1 MITPI
6 LPVYGRTKLA
16 FERGEGVYLYT
27 PDGEA
32 YLDFAA
38 GIAVN
43 ALGHG
48 HPHVV
53 SALKNQ
59 ADKLWHISNLYTIP
73 GMDRLGERFVERS
86 FADTVFFCN
95 SGTEAVECGI
105 KMVRKYHD
113 DTGNP
118 DKFRI
123 ITFQGAFHGRTMA
136 AISAS
141 NRARVMDGFG
151 PALEGFDNIPFGDL
165 DAVRAALKPETG
177 GILVE
182 PIQGEGGIRP
192 ATKEFLQG
200 LRDICDEHGLL
211 LFFDEV
217 QCGMGRTGTLFAHE
231 LYGVKPDIL
240 ASAKGIGAGFPLG
253 ACFATEKAAIGM
265 KQGTHGST
273 YGGNPLAMAVG
284 NAVLDVILEKGF
296 MEGVAKKSQYFM
308 EQLQKTNFPEVLEE
322 VRGKGLMLGLKL
334 TDAVECKEVVQALR
348 DEKLLT
354 VPAGDNVIRI
364 LPPLTITHAEID
376 KGVAIIRKVLQ
387 RYEDATPANKTA

>member
-1 MITPI
+1 VITPV
-6 LPVYGRTKLA
+6 LPVYGRSPLC

-27 PDGEA
+27 PSGEK

-43 ALGHG
+43 ALGHN
-48 HPHVV
+48 HPKLVK
-53 SALKNQ
+53 ALKDQ
-59 ADKLWHISNLYTIP
+59 ADKIWHVSNLYTIP
-73 GMDRLGERFVERS
+73 DLDRLGKRFVEKT

-105 KMVRKYHD
+105 KMLRKYHD

-151 PALEGFDNIPFGDL
+151 PALEGFDNVPFGDIE
-165 DAVRAALKPETG
+165 AVKKAITPETG
-177 GILVE
+177 GILIE

-192 ATKEFLQG
+192 ADQKFLEG
-200 LRDICDEHGLL
+200 LRAICDEQGLL
-211 LFFDEV
+211 LFYDEV
-217 QCGMGRTGTLFAHE
+217 QCGMGRTGTLFAYE
-231 LYGVKPDIL
+231 LYGVKPDIM
-240 ASAKGIGAGFPLG
+240 AVAKGIGGGFPLG

-284 NAVLDVILEKGF
+284 NAVLDVVLEKGF
-296 MEGVAKKSQYFM
+296 LESVKEKADYLYK
-308 EQLQKTNFPEVLEE
+308 QLATTNFPDVVEE
-322 VRGKGLMLGLKL
+322 IRGRGLITGIKFRSDI
-334 TDAVECKEVVQALR
+334 DAKEVVEALR
-348 DEKLLT
+348 NEKMLT
-354 VPAGDNVIRI
+354 VPAGDNVIRL
-364 LPPLTITHAEID
+364 LPPLILEKSHID
-376 KGVAIIRKVLQ
+376 EAVGILRKVLQ
-387 RYEDATPANKTA
+387 RYADKKKAG